1 MLKADRIYDFSIS
14 YNVITCEKVRW
25 PWYKS
30 LIEYLD
36 EDMLLKELEELG
48 EHEIAADVRDRIA
61 NKFYEDA
68 S

>member
-1 MLKADRIYDFSIS
+1 
-14 YNVITCEKVRW
+14 
-25 PWYKS
+25 
-30 LIEYLD
+30 
-36 EDMLLKELEELG
+36 MLLKELEELG